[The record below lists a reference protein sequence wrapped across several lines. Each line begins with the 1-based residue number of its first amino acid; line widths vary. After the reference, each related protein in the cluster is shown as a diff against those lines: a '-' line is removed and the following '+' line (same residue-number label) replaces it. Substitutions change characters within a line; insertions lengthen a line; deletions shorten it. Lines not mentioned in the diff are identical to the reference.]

1 MKDNNLR
8 IRGGFFLK
16 AFDSYRNIEAL
27 EIEKSK
33 NQKIREGE
41 VFFVPVIRRV

>member
-16 AFDSYRNIEAL
+16 AFDRYRNIETR

-33 NQKIREGE
+33 NQKIREFVV
-41 VFFVPVIRRV
+41 VFGPLIRWV